1 MNLNSSLI
9 NMEKQPRKINR
20 KKTID
25 KLRIKECFIPKSVF
39 NKIRSVLS
47 EFLTK
52 LDIILE
58 LNNIKRSKKK
68 LSNHPIYKKELAI

>member
-1 MNLNSSLI
+1 
-9 NMEKQPRKINR
+9 MEKQPRKINR

-25 KLRIKECFIPKSVF
+25 KLRIRECFIPKSVF

-47 EFLTK
+47 KFLTK

-58 LNNIKRSKKK
+58 LNNIKR
-68 LSNHPIYKKELAI
+68 